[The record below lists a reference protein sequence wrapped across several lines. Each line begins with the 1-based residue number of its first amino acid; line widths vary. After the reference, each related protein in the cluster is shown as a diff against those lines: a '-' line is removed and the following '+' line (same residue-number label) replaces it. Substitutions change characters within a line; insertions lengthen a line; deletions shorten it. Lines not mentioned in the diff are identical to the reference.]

1 MMQQTLRAA
10 PTIKKRAKSV
20 YQQRNL
26 GTIKDRK
33 REKKQEK
40 EVNNGET
47 ILRILRMRYVIS
59 HTSILVMILIVTL
72 NSSGTS
78 DFIAQQLQI
87 LSAMQA
93 EQEQRERAKSKAGSR
108 KVHRPK
114 QASQIPAVPPLP
126 EDPSA

>member
-40 EVNNGET
+40 EKDVNNGET
-47 ILRILRMRYVIS
+47 ILRILRMRP
-59 HTSILVMILIVTL
+59 
-72 NSSGTS
+72 GTS

-87 LSAMQA
+87 LTTMQA
-93 EQEQRERAKSKAGSR
+93 EQEQRERAKSTK

-126 EDPSA
+126 ENAAA